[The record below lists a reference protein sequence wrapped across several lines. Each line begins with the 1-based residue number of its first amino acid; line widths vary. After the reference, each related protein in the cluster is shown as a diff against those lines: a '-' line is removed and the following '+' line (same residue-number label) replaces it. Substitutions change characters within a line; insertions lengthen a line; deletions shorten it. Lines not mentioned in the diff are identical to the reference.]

1 MFLDTIA
8 YALGDLLGLKDKTDE
23 VRATSTC
30 AKVAWLVFLLLFVAY
45 ASFAVLYCVRSYQ
58 NHSWSQSIERR
69 SAIPYPEV
77 IVYVASALPASA
89 LPFWHSMLTRQQLPR
104 GPQDRAALELLVQ
117 HLHDRRAL
125 GSV

>member
-1 MFLDTIA
+1 MFLDTIG

-77 IVYVASALPASA
+77 IVYVASALP
-89 LPFWHSMLTRQQLPR
+89 FWHSMLTRQQLPR